1 MSRHASGA
9 LPEHDPGGGVQGQRD
24 HAGAYDV
31 KNVTALAD
39 IEALGDITILPY
51 PDDVMAAAKAA
62 SDELY
67 EELRGDVDFNT
78 VFESWDAFRQSS
90 GAGSVSPRPR

>member
-1 MSRHASGA
+1 MQAR
-9 LPEHDPGGGVQGQRD
+9 
-24 HAGAYDV
+24 YDV

-51 PDDVMAAAKAA
+51 PDDIMAAAKAA
-62 SDELY
+62 SEELY
-67 EELRGDVDFNT
+67 EELRGDEDFNT

-90 GAGSVSPRPR
+90 GRWFGLAEAAMTNFGAAPAE